1 MEALKLLENYK
12 KRVDVNLKKYFQ
24 KKIHQAGKSD
34 PLAKEAIKMIADFT
48 MSGGKRIRPAMVYYA
63 YLAAG
68 GKNENRIIEASMCM
82 ELTHSFLLIHDDIID
97 KDEKRHGVSTIH
109 ERYKKIGKRW
119 ASTKDSEHF
128 GNSMA
133 MLAGDMSAAM
143 ANEVL
148 FNCTF
153 PSDIIVRALDKLQL
167 IVYTI
172 VPGEMLDVM
181 LEIQGRASEKDVLKM
196 YEGKTSSYS
205 FEGPLHLGTVL
216 AGVDNPKMLKNY
228 SQYSAP
234 LGKAFQIRD
243 DVLGIY
249 GKEKK
254 IGKPIGSDVIEGKQT
269 LLVVKALELGT
280 RQQRGRI
287 KKYLGKKDL
296 TSRELEEFR
305 MIIKESGSLEYCQ
318 NLADNFVKEAI
329 FAINKIDFKNEEAKQ
344 FLVGLAEYMVKRE
357 I

>member
-1 MEALKLLENYK
+1 MEATELLGAYK
-12 KRVDVNLKKYFQ
+12 KRLDVGLKKYFAI
-24 KKIHQAGKSD
+24 KIKQAQNSD
-34 PLAKEAIKMIADFT
+34 PLAENAVKMIADFT
-48 MSGGKRIRPAMVYYA
+48 LSGGKRIRPALVYYS

-68 GKNENRIIEASMCM
+68 GQDEDRIVEASMSI

-97 KDEKRHGVSTIH
+97 KDEKRHGTATIH

-119 ASTKDSEHF
+119 VAGQEGEHF

-133 MLAGDMSAAM
+133 MLAGDMAAAM
-143 ANEVL
+143 ANEII
-148 FNCTF
+148 FNAPF
-153 PSDIIVRALDKLQL
+153 PSEVILKALDKLQQ

-181 LEIQGRASEKDVLKM
+181 LEIRGKASEKEVLRM

-216 AGVDNPKMLKNY
+216 AGISDKKRLKNY
-228 SQYSAP
+228 SQYAMP

-243 DVLGIY
+243 DILGIF
-249 GKEKK
+249 GNEKK

-269 LLVVKALELGT
+269 MLVIKTLSMGSKKQKEI
-280 RQQRGRI
+280 I
-287 KKYLGKKDL
+287 KKYLGKRDL
-296 TSRELEEFR
+296 TPGELEKFKNAV
-305 MIIKESGSLEYCQ
+305 IESGALQYCQ
-318 NLADNFVKEAI
+318 DLSDTFVRQSLAVLAH
-329 FAINKIDFKNEEAKQ
+329 IDFKNEEAKE
-344 FLVGLAEYMVKRE
+344 FLTGLAEHMVKRE